1 MGKAVLKTS
10 PQRGFLALLGRALLG
25 PASGPRRAPELAR
38 LESFLDAFPG
48 EYCGFTRDG
57 SVAYSAGFCTLL
69 GLSAVRGLG
78 DIQARLKA
86 TDSAALEAAFDALRR
101 TGKAFRLDLTLRGAQ
116 QKITFWG
123 AQGQDLHKTDKTT
136 VLWAQPQQDM
146 DSPTPK
152 GQPFEAAL
160 HTIPRPVWL
169 RDAQQNLI
177 WVNQTYADFLNTDPQ
192 NVIAQQKELTAKS
205 SKQNNETDDKLPG
218 RALAAKA
225 LQSGQ
230 MQEAR
235 AHAIV
240 KGARLLMRFTEMP
253 MPAQNGTLG
262 IGYNITREEELES
275 NLRRYQASSHELLA
289 QLRSAIGIYN
299 QDQRL
304 EFYNPAFAQLW
315 GLEEGWLNTGPKLG
329 EIMEKLRE
337 TRRLPEQSDF
347 RRYKQSWL
355 DMFTRL
361 IEAHEDLLHLPD
373 GTTLRM
379 LVVPH
384 SMGGLMMTFED
395 VTSRLALES
404 SYNTLI
410 AVQKETLDN
419 LGEAVA
425 AYGGDGRLKLWNPA
439 FSRLWRLNPE
449 DLEGEPHITTLAE
462 KMRKCFSS
470 QHWPAQRNALIAQ
483 ALERRA
489 QEGRLQQS
497 DGTLLDYS
505 AVPLPDGGVLITTS
519 DVTDSVRV
527 ENALREKNAAL
538 EAAERLKL
546 DFLANVSYQLRTP
559 LNAIMGF
566 NEILQQEFFGPLNA
580 KQKEYTAG
588 THEASERL
596 LGLINDILDL
606 ASLEAG
612 TMVLERQ
619 EFKVFGM
626 LKAVQELMEPWAQKE
641 QVQIIF
647 KCPKTI
653 GKFTG
658 DESRIKQAVV
668 NLVRN
673 SLNFTPAG
681 GAITLAAEAR
691 QDGLEISITDT
702 GIGIPA
708 EDRRR
713 IFEPFE
719 RARAGGLNEGARVSR
734 AGAGLGLSLVRSI
747 IAMHGGTVDL
757 ESVPGQGT
765 KVTLFLPALS
775 VKTDLRLPM
784 QAS

>member
-10 PQRGFLALLGRALLG
+10 PQRGFFARLGQALLG
-25 PASGPRRAPELAR
+25 PPPGPRRAPELAR
-38 LESFLDAFPG
+38 LEAFLDAFPG

-57 SVAYSAGFCTLL
+57 SVAYSAGFCALL
-69 GLSAVRGLG
+69 GLQSVRGLG
-78 DIQARLKA
+78 DIQARLNA
-86 TDSAALEAAFDALRR
+86 TDSAALEAAFDTLRR
-101 TGKAFRLDLTLRGAQ
+101 TGKPFRLALSIRGSQ

-136 VLWAQPQQDM
+136 VLWAQPQQEEEFAA
-146 DSPTPK
+146 PK
-152 GQPFEAAL
+152 AQPYEAAL
-160 HTIPRPVWL
+160 NAIPRPVWL

-177 WVNQTYADFLNTDPQ
+177 WVNQTYADFLNTDPKT
-192 NVIAQQKELTAKS
+192 VIAQQKELSTKSAK
-205 SKQNNETDDKLPG
+205 QGPDNDDRQPG
-218 RALAAKA
+218 RSLAARA
-225 LQSGQ
+225 YQSGQ

-240 KGARLLMRFTEMP
+240 KGARLLIRLTEMP
-253 MPAQNGTLG
+253 MPTQNSTLG

-289 QLRSAIGIYN
+289 QLRSAIGIYS

-329 EIMEKLRE
+329 EIIEKLRE

-439 FSRLWRLNPE
+439 FSRLWHLNPE
-449 DLEGEPHITTLAE
+449 DLEGEPHITTLAD
-462 KMRKCFSS
+462 KMRKRFIP
-470 QHWPAQRNALIAQ
+470 QDWAARRDELIAQ
-483 ALERRA
+483 ALERRMH
-489 QEGRLQQS
+489 EGRLQQI

-505 AVPLPDGGVLITTS
+505 TVPLPDGGVLITTS

-566 NEILQQEFFGPLNA
+566 NEILQQEFFGPLNP
-580 KQKEYTAG
+580 KQKEYTVG
-588 THEASERL
+588 TQEASERL

-619 EFKVFGM
+619 EFKIYGM

-641 QVQIIF
+641 QIHIIF
-647 KCPKTI
+647 KCAKTI

-681 GAITLAAEAR
+681 GTITLAAELR

-702 GIGIPA
+702 GIGIPP

-747 IAMHGGTVDL
+747 VMMHGGTVDL
-757 ESVPGQGT
+757 ESAPGKGT
-765 KVTLFLPALS
+765 KVTLFLPSLS
-775 VKTDLRLPM
+775 IKTDLRVPVGGH
-784 QAS
+784 